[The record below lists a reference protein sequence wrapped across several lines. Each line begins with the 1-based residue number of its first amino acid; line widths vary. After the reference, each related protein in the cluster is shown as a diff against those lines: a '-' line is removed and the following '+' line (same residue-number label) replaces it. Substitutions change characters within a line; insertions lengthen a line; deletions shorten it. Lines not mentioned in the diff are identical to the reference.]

1 VAAAARAVEL
11 AARNSIPAD
20 LSYPIGQLA
29 AAVDAVRKAVAV
41 LARGSDQT
49 PAARP

>member
-11 AARNSIPAD
+11 AARNSIPAV
-20 LSYPIGQLA
+20 LSCSIRQRA
-29 AAVDAVRKAVAV
+29 AAVDEARKAVAA

-49 PAARP
+49 PVARP